1 MEKKWQV
8 FGLVAVSIFMSTL
21 DSSIVN
27 VALPYMMQDL
37 SETMGTIQW
46 VVTVYL
52 LTVSSFL
59 LTFGRLSDIKGRPV
73 VYRMGFGFFTLGSFL
88 CGVSGTV
95 FWLILARA
103 VQGLGA
109 SMLMACSPALIV
121 DVFEPEHRGR
131 ALGLVGACVA
141 AGLTTGPLA
150 GGLLLEYFSWRSI
163 FFINIP
169 VGIWALM
176 ATGGIFE
183 GNTRKTEESLDLTG
197 CVSLAFLVCCLIISL
212 VHAGDWGL
220 LSLKGLFFLG
230 AGVISGLIFVR
241 NARRNTSPLFD
252 LKLLGIRLFVMPLA
266 ASLVLFMALFTL
278 IFMMPFY
285 LSLACSFS
293 PAQTGMTMIVPFF
306 FLLVVSPVSGGL
318 ADRLGSR
325 GLCGAGMGCL
335 AFALFLLGGLT
346 PEHGHWSVLWRLG
359 LAGFGTAMFISPNA
373 AVIMGAV
380 PADRR
385 GIASGAVATARN
397 LGMVI
402 GVAVSSAVF
411 TYTYTRLV
419 PGGGLDHY
427 KPEMA
432 PYFMAGF
439 RHVMWTGAIVAGI
452 GVLVTLARGRDTVS
466 QQGL

>member
-37 SETMGTIQW
+37 TETMGTIQW

-59 LTFGRLSDIKGRPV
+59 LTFGRLSDIRGRPM
-73 VYRMGFGFFTLGSFL
+73 VYRMGFGFFTIGSFF
-88 CGVSGTV
+88 CGISGTV
-95 FWLILARA
+95 AWLILARA
-103 VQGLGA
+103 VQGIGA

-141 AGLTTGPLA
+141 AGLTTGPMA

-169 VGIWALM
+169 VGIFAL
-176 ATGGIFE
+176 AARGGVFN
-183 GNTRKTEESLDLTG
+183 GGGRKTDESLDLTG
-197 CVSLAFLVCCLIISL
+197 CISLACLVCCLIVSL
-212 VHAGDWGL
+212 VHAGDWGVF
-220 LSLKGLFFLG
+220 SFKGLFFPG
-230 AGVISGLIFVR
+230 AGILAGLVFVR
-241 NARRNTSPLFD
+241 NARRSPSPLFD
-252 LKLLGIRLFVMPLA
+252 LKLLEIRLFVMPLV

-285 LSLACSFS
+285 LSLACGFS
-293 PAQTGMTMIVPFF
+293 PAQTGMTMIVPFL
-306 FLLVVSPVSGGL
+306 FLIVVSPVSGSL

-335 AFALFLLGGLT
+335 ALALFLLGGLT
-346 PEHGHWSVLWRLG
+346 PEQGLLNVLLRLA

-397 LGMVI
+397 LGMVM
-402 GVAVSSAVF
+402 GVAISSSIF
-411 TYTYTRLV
+411 TYTFTRLA
-419 PGGGLDHY
+419 PGGGLDQFQ
-427 KPEMA
+427 PEMT
-432 PYFMAGF
+432 PLFMAGF
-439 RHVMWTGAIVAGI
+439 RRVMLAGAFMAGL
-452 GVLVTLARGRDTVS
+452 GVFITFARGAENKAC
-466 QQGL
+466 QKN